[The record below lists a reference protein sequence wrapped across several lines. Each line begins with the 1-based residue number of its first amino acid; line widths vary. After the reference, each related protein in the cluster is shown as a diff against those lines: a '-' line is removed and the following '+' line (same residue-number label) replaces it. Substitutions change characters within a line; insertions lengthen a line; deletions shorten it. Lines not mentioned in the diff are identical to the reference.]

1 MFKLFILFAILPII
15 EIAILINV
23 GELIGGWYTVAI
35 VILTAFAGAHLVRQ
49 QGLST
54 LMQAQQKMQAGTMP
68 GQEMAEGLLLVI
80 AGVLLVTPGFVTDGI
95 GFLLSLPMT
104 RPLIA
109 KGLVKHLSLRVVSP
123 SFDGNFAQHH
133 HQRSN
138 STDQS
143 GDIFEGEFERKDK
156 PPVNPALKDDLRK
169 PK

>member
-1 MFKLFILFAILPII
+1 LFKLFLLFAILPII

-23 GELIGGWYTVAI
+23 GEQIGGWYTVAI

-80 AGVLLVTPGFVTDGI
+80 AGVLLVTPGFITDGI

-109 KGLVKHLSLRVVSP
+109 KGLLKHLSVRVVNQ
-123 SFDGNFAQHH
+123 SFDGDFAQYQQPH
-133 HQRSN
+133 
-138 STDQS
+138 STAQS
-143 GDIFEGEFERKDK
+143 DDIIEGEFERKDK
-156 PPVNPALKDDLRK
+156 PSARPILKDDLRK
-169 PK
+169 PE